1 MKIHEY
7 SCEFLSITYIFTG
20 RQLIAYVRAWQNVVN
35 DLATQHGDAAFHF
48 NTYIISVLVIF
59 FMQVQYDLPT
69 AGDVS
74 ILVASGKANLSRQS
88 ILEEQKDFN
97 RILYEFFHFYGIRYE
112 INNHL
117 ISVRIGRWQEQKLTQ
132 QQKYFTPEQKR
143 LAFIVFFFFH
153 FKTVSNLNQ
162 VI

>member
-1 MKIHEY
+1 M
-7 SCEFLSITYIFTG
+7 
-20 RQLIAYVRAWQNVVN
+20 
-35 DLATQHGDAAFHF
+35 QHGDAAFHF

-74 ILVASGKANLSRQS
+74 ILVASGQANPNRRS

-117 ISVRIGRWQEQKLTQ
+117 ISARIGRWQEQKVTQ

-143 LAFIVFFFFH
+143 LVFYSTFKFIL
-153 FKTVSNLNQ
+153 NLNSKK
-162 VI
+162 ICDLKCLSHTA